1 MSETN
6 IIQIAFDPISQQV
19 SVVFDIWIALAA
31 VTILALVTAGLRL
44 LHGRGSVFREVVPVS
59 FTYSAGGAE
68 IQYQIVRDFANVEIA
83 HRVYIELVT
92 RKAAIPLEEERDVI
106 VEVYDSWYSLF
117 RTVRDELK
125 RIPGQVLRSNKR
137 SADLISLLTDLL
149 NLGLRPH
156 LTEYQALFRKW
167 YAERL
172 EDPSTKGQ
180 TPQEIQR
187 SYGRYSELT
196 SSMKQVNAMLIKY
209 AAGLK
214 QIVDGT

>member
-1 MSETN
+1 MNETN
-6 IIQIAFDPISQQV
+6 IFRIAFDPANCQV
-19 SVVFDIWIALAA
+19 SLVLDLWIVVAAAA
-31 VTILALVTAGLRL
+31 VVAIVTIAFRLVR
-44 LHGRGSVFREVVPVS
+44 GRGAVSREVVPVS

-83 HRVYIELVT
+83 HRVYIELIT
-92 RKAAIPLEEERDVI
+92 RKAAIPLEEDRDVI

-117 RTVRDELK
+117 QTVRDELK
-125 RIPGQVLRSNKR
+125 RIPGNVLRSNKR

-180 TPQEIQR
+180 TPQEIQT
-187 SYGRYSELT
+187 SYERYADLI
-196 SSMKQVNAMLIKY
+196 SSVKHVNSMLIKY

-214 QIVDGT
+214 RIVDGK